1 MWAAEQRAGGR
12 EVKVRRSAT
21 GAVLVGSME
30 GVEED
35 APPANLMYDRR
46 VVRGSTHRSFSA
58 ALMSYQRD
66 VVEGGAAPA
75 FLGAGGFGPGGQ
87 GAVKRR
93 GGGAKRRVKQT
104 AAGSGFGAAS
114 QLAKT
119 VTHRVRLP
127 LEADGREHVGEDPES
142 RQDALAA
149 FLESKLTEPVKQVVQ
164 RDFQGHTARFLPKE
178 PEAPF
183 VPAKCG
189 SVDTGTQIETLD
201 EEAEI
206 SDFDDAGEAL
216 FELIAE
222 KTLETAM
229 MEVAEEAE
237 LREIRHRWR
246 VAMKEK
252 DAAETAIQDVQ
263 FKIRRENATKAK
275 QVTAAAAMQEQ
286 VRQAAHDQTVARLAE
301 ANVAATAAAA
311 AAEAA
316 TKEEGGKEE
325 EKSGG
330 AWLRVFVDRSGGQE
344 PACVGPIPVV
354 PEDTVR
360 AVEERVLEWIAAHDE
375 VDAAS
380 IAGDA
385 SLPLRLCTSGAPLP
399 RAQTLMRAVADGARL
414 QLVRVSG

>member
-1 MWAAEQRAGGR
+1 MDGWAADQRSGCR

-21 GAVLVGSME
+21 GAVLVGSM
-30 GVEED
+30 GAVMEE

-58 ALMSYQRD
+58 ALTSYQRD
-66 VVEGGAAPA
+66 VVEGGSAPA
-75 FLGAGGFGPGGQ
+75 FLGEGGFGPGGR
-87 GAVKRR
+87 GAAKRR
-93 GGGAKRRVKQT
+93 GGGGAKRRAKQT

-114 QLAKT
+114 QLAQT

-127 LEADGREHVGEDPES
+127 LEADVREHVGEDPES

-149 FLESKLTEPVKQVVQ
+149 FLESKLTEPAKQVVQ
-164 RDFQGHTARFLPKE
+164 RDFQGQTARFLPKE

-206 SDFDDAGEAL
+206 FDFDDAGEAL

-222 KTLETAM
+222 KTLESAM

-237 LREIRHRWR
+237 LRAIRHRWR

-252 DAAETAIQDVQ
+252 DAAQTGIQDVQ
-263 FKIRRENATKAK
+263 FKIRRENAAKAK
-275 QVTAAAAMQEQ
+275 HVAAAAATQEQ
-286 VRQAAHDQTVARLAE
+286 VRRAAHDQTVARLTE
-301 ANVAATAAAA
+301 ANAAATAAAVTA
-311 AAEAA
+311 AAAPA
-316 TKEEGGKEE
+316 KEE

-354 PEDTVR
+354 PGDTVQ

-385 SLPLRLCTSGAPLP
+385 SLPLRLCASGAPLP
-399 RAQTLMRAVADGARL
+399 QAQTLMQAVADGARL
-414 QLVRVSG
+414 QLVRASG